1 MRVYVLLVM
10 FVSIGLSLYAFEMPS
25 LKASASLG
33 PQIIGGSIGYQI
45 MATAAENYDI
55 NQSVNQFNQFCDP
68 QLNPDYQ
75 PIWTASTMSPCIDS
89 GVGTDDDGTPADIGA
104 IPAVPRCTGARRS
117 A

>member
-1 MRVYVLLVM
+1 MLIDGIKLSHPVNLFAHSPKV
-10 FVSIGLSLYAFEMPS
+10 IG
-25 LKASASLG
+25 
-33 PQIIGGSIGYQI
+33 Q
-45 MATAAENYDI
+45 ATAAENYDI
-55 NQSVNQFNQFCDP
+55 NQSANQFNQFCDP